1 MTGHILWDI
10 AIEKNGY
17 GAQITG
23 RVCYDEM
30 TFNECNMDEF
40 SGMKMGG
47 KGGNGLCIIIGRR
60 LEGVLSLVVN
70 FKIACFAVICYFY
83 QLLILNPETMVISI
97 LHV

>member
-40 SGMKMGG
+40 SGMK
-47 KGGNGLCIIIGRR
+47 IGRAKGE
-60 LEGVLSLVVN
+60 EGKW
-70 FKIACFAVICYFY
+70 F
-83 QLLILNPETMVISI
+83 
-97 LHV
+97 